1 MRKFEFLTLFVF
13 ALSLSL
19 FSQTKTGTKT
29 GTKRSPEKEKA
40 TPKPFKGKLMIEFYG
55 QTAPLVNASV
65 SMIKDGKIDSTSI
78 AHTDKYGDFE
88 ITPKSSSG
96 NYGLSVTPA
105 TKEVTNIVL
114 ATQQGVEIAR
124 MKRGPNG
131 FEYKLIPADIVKLT
145 EMEVSDDITLT
156 IDKFKSGS
164 KTSLQVI
171 ENINYRT
178 DEFKLDKSMLTTIDK
193 VVKIMKDN
201 TNLKLEIISHTDAKG
216 DDKFN
221 LLLSQKRA
229 QAVVDYIIA
238 QGIGQERLK
247 SSGKGETV
255 IRNRCENKI
264 DCTEKEHAYNR
275 RTEFNFSK

>member
-1 MRKFEFLTLFVF
+1 MRKFKFLTLFAFV
-13 ALSLSL
+13 LSLSM

-29 GTKRSPEKEKA
+29 SPEKKV
-40 TPKPFKGKLMIEFYG
+40 PKPFKGKLMIEFYG

-65 SMIKDGKIDSTSI
+65 SLMKDGKTDSTTTT
-78 AHTDKYGDFE
+78 HTDKYGDFE
-88 ITPKSSSG
+88 VTPKSSSG

-156 IDKFKSGS
+156 MTKFQSGT
-164 KTSLQVI
+164 KANIQVI
-171 ENINYRT
+171 ENISYKT
-178 DEFKLDKSMLTTIDK
+178 DEYKLDKSALVTIDK

-201 TNLKLEIISHTDAKG
+201 ATLKLEIISHTDAKG
-216 DDKFN
+216 DDKMN

-247 SSGKGETV
+247 SSGKGETM